1 MKQQGR
7 FLKPEEP
14 SNTGKAVLKVL
25 IWILAVIL
33 LLGCIAAGALFY
45 LYKSGAHR
53 DSKFI
58 NSLLN
63 APIISSFVNSKL
75 DKINQAQFEDKGS
88 PEHLERLV
96 GVFESTEP
104 STISTEPTETVP
116 ETEATTE
123 PATEPDYGETGKI
136 VNILLVGQ
144 DSRPGEESKL
154 ADTIILVTLNKE
166 TKTLTATSFLRDSY
180 VKLPE
185 YYRGHTCG
193 WNRINTAYAL
203 GYGWFGDAGA
213 MDMLNVTI
221 QNNYGIEIDGN
232 VEVSFDAFV
241 RVIEYMGGLELDLS
255 QEEVDYMN
263 GVADIYERRHLEVG
277 TNVLTGREALDY
289 ARMRHMNAGDSDI
302 KRAGR
307 QRGVIEKVFNECR
320 SMSLLELNKLLDEV
334 LPMVTTNISAED
346 MKMYISELLPYI
358 FEVEFVSNQCPAEGT
373 SWGEMVELPDGVGG
387 VLKIDFNK
395 NRQLMMSICEET
407 D

>member
-7 FLKPEEP
+7 FLKSDEP
-14 SNTGKAVLKVL
+14 GGSGRTVIKVL
-25 IWILAVIL
+25 IWILAVVL
-33 LLGCIAAGALFY
+33 LLGCIASGVLFY
-45 LYKSGAHR
+45 LYWSGAYK

-58 NSLLN
+58 SSLLN
-63 APIISSFVNSKL
+63 APIISSFVNSKI

-88 PEHLERLV
+88 SEDLEKLV

-104 STISTEPTETVP
+104 STLSTETTTEPTET
-116 ETEATTE
+116 
-123 PATEPDYGETGKI
+123 TEPDYGESGKI

-144 DSRPGEESKL
+144 DSRPGEDHKL
-154 ADTIILVTLNKE
+154 ADTIILLTLNKE

-180 VKLPE
+180 VKLPN

-221 QNNYGIEIDGN
+221 QNNFGVEIDGN

-241 RVIEYMGGLELDLS
+241 SVIDYLGGLEVDLG
-255 QEEVDYMN
+255 QEEVDYLN
-263 GVADIYERRHLEVG
+263 GVADVYGTRHLEVG
-277 TNVLTGREALDY
+277 TNLLTGSEALQY

-320 SMSLLELNKLLDEV
+320 SKSLLELNKLLDEV
-334 LPMVTTNISAED
+334 LPMVITNITPED

-358 FEVEFVSNQCPAEGT
+358 FEVEFVANQCPVEGS
-373 SWGEMVELPDGVGG
+373 SWGEMVDLPDGRSG
-387 VLKIDFNK
+387 VLKIDFNVNK
-395 NRQLMMSICEET
+395 KHMMSICEEAE
-407 D
+407 